1 MRQLAID
8 DIEEQLIA
16 AISYIVPT
24 RSCEMRELLESRWEE
39 PHPVF
44 SSGNSETLATGSASS
59 TFAEGLHPS
68 YHRHVQVTRHHDQAL
83 GIRSQSHCW
92 EERSHLRPAR

>member
-24 RSCEMRELLESRWEE
+24 RSCEMRELLESR
-39 PHPVF
+39 
-44 SSGNSETLATGSASS
+44 
-59 TFAEGLHPS
+59 
-68 YHRHVQVTRHHDQAL
+68 
-83 GIRSQSHCW
+83 
-92 EERSHLRPAR
+92 